1 MTVIAFPRRLPG
13 PSGWRDDELRY
24 LTALTP
30 AGSGLSWET
39 GATERGDPQFYVIG
53 PAPDHDC
60 LLCVSRLADGYVLQD
75 GAGRLIGEALSL
87 DRFAVEA
94 ARAAMRGGRS
104 FVARVTL
111 LVCAIRLAIEE
122 KVEPIL
128 EESEELVARFAP
140 QIAALV

>member
-13 PSGWRDDELRY
+13 ASGWRDDELRY
-24 LTALTP
+24 LTTLTP

-104 FVARVTL
+104 FMARVTL

-122 KVEPIL
+122 KVEPIFD
-128 EESEELVARFAP
+128 ETQELLVRFVP
-140 QIAALV
+140 QVAALV

>member
-1 MTVIAFPRRLPG
+1 MTVIAFPRRLPAA
-13 PSGWRDDELRY
+13 SGWRDDELQY

-30 AGSGLSWET
+30 AGSGLSWEA
-39 GATERGDPQFYVIG
+39 GATERGDPQFYLLG

-60 LLCVSRLADGYVLQD
+60 LLCVSRLAQGYVLQD
-75 GAGRLIGEALSL
+75 GAGRLIGEAPSL

-94 ARAAMRGGRS
+94 ARAAMSGGRS

-111 LVCAIRLAIEE
+111 LLCSIRLAIEE
-122 KVEPIL
+122 RIEPII
-128 EESEELVARFAP
+128 EESEEALARFAP